1 MSGPFPFPLKGETT
15 MAKPMAQL
23 LMEQRKNIESQMRA
37 LIDNAE
43 TEERALSAE
52 EAASFDT
59 MSSDMDSL
67 RSRADQLVQA
77 EERSRATAT
86 ALERAGVRGGD
97 QEQRGGPR
105 ESLVEIRQFLKG
117 DKVDFEGFGTADE
130 LRALSSGTLGAG
142 GATIP
147 TTFYGQLMVHAI
159 EVATMLT
166 GGATTWTTTSGENI
180 DAPVT
185 LSHPQGVQVSEGAVI
200 PKSEPSFGKRTL
212 GSYKYADLIE
222 VPKELLED
230 TGVDLEGYLAQAAG
244 WAVGNAL
251 GQKLIA
257 GTGISQPAGIVGSSL
272 LGKTSATLA
281 PTFDDVIDLFYSVI
295 GPYRNRPSASW
306 VMEDTTAGYLRK
318 LKDGNDNY
326 IWQASVI
333 AGTPDMIEGKPVRTD
348 PYMPAIAASAKPLLF
363 GDLASYIVRLVNG
376 VRFERSDQFAFDR
389 DMITFKAVI
398 RGDGLLMDQSGAV
411 KHLLLPAS

>member
-1 MSGPFPFPLKGETT
+1 

-23 LMEQRKNIESQMRA
+23 LMEQRKNIEAQMRA
-37 LIDNAE
+37 LIDTAE
-43 TEERALSAE
+43 TEERSLSAE
-52 EAASFDT
+52 ESAQFET

-77 EERSRATAT
+77 EERSRAAGD
-86 ALERAGVRGGD
+86 ALAKAGIRGDDSEKRGG
-97 QEQRGGPR
+97 QSET
-105 ESLVEIRQFLKG
+105 SVEIRSFLAG
-117 DKVDFEGFGTADE
+117 NKVDFEGFGTKEE
-130 LRALSSGTLGAG
+130 LRALASGTLGAG

-147 TTFYGQLMVHAI
+147 TTFYGQLMEHAI

-166 GGATTWTTTSGENI
+166 GGATTWTTTGGENI
-180 DAPVT
+180 DVPVT
-185 LSHPQGVQVSEGAVI
+185 LTHPQGVQVSEGGVI
-200 PKSEPSFGKRTL
+200 PQSEPTFGKRTL
-212 GSYKYADLIE
+212 GSFKYADLIE

-230 TGVDLEGYLAQAAG
+230 TGVDLEGYLARAAG

-257 GTGISQPAGIVGSSL
+257 GSGVSEPAGVVGSSL
-272 LGKTSATLA
+272 LGKTSATLT

-318 LKDGNDNY
+318 LKDGNNNY
-326 IWQASVI
+326 IWQASVM

-348 PYMPAIAASAKPLLF
+348 PYMPAMAANAKPLLF
-363 GDLASYIVRLVNG
+363 GDLASYVVRLVNG
-376 VRFERSDQFAFDR
+376 VRFERSDQFAFNR
-389 DMITFKAVI
+389 DVITFKAVI
-398 RGDGLLMDQSGAV
+398 RGDGLLMDQSGAI
-411 KHLLLPAS
+411 KHLLLPGA